1 MELIEIL
8 QALNACHGP
17 SGSEGAVAGVLR
29 TLAAPYVD
37 SCTTDALGNLICHKK
52 GSGPKVLFAAHM
64 DSIGLMVTYIDEKG
78 FLRFGPV
85 GGLSAHEVL
94 GTPVRFANGTR
105 GVVALEG
112 KVEPKDMKLEHLYLD
127 IGARNEA
134 EAKAMVQVGDIAVY
148 DTHAFCSGGRIFSPY
163 LDDRI
168 ACAVLLMAME
178 RLKNTENDLYFVFTV
193 QEEVGLRGARTAAYG
208 VAPDYGI
215 AVDVTDSDDIPS
227 APHACSS
234 VAGKGGYAALLTD
247 PDLLL
252 DEPSLLL
259 MDIGGWTVDLM
270 RIDNARPV
278 AETAHS
284 LEFGMIR
291 CIDAVRE
298 QVRRETGLSLTDAQI
313 EQMLAGGPCALGD
326 SVREIV
332 RQQGRAY
339 TERLFALVTEAG
351 FDLRALPT
359 VMLGGGA
366 GIVQRH
372 VGPKDGLCRAMFL
385 PDDKVNAVG
394 FERALAQ
401 LSGRVS
407 EG

>member
-208 VAPDYGI
+208 LRHCRGRDGLRRHPFGPPCVQQCGR
-215 AVDVTDSDDIPS
+215 
-227 APHACSS
+227 
-234 VAGKGGYAALLTD
+234 KGGRHQGDGQFGDLPPFCGGQAGETCTD
-247 PDLLL
+247 
-252 DEPSLLL
+252 
-259 MDIGGWTVDLM
+259 
-270 RIDNARPV
+270 R
-278 AETAHS
+278 
-284 LEFGMIR
+284 
-291 CIDAVRE
+291 
-298 QVRRETGLSLTDAQI
+298 
-313 EQMLAGGPCALGD
+313 
-326 SVREIV
+326 
-332 RQQGRAY
+332 
-339 TERLFALVTEAG
+339 
-351 FDLRALPT
+351 
-359 VMLGGGA
+359 
-366 GIVQRH
+366 
-372 VGPKDGLCRAMFL
+372 
-385 PDDKVNAVG
+385 
-394 FERALAQ
+394 
-401 LSGRVS
+401 
-407 EG
+407 